1 VTRYNTYDD
10 SLQTAVGMRQ
20 KPTSKKEREATDMTG
35 GVYVSS
41 VPDMTEQIH
50 HRIELGPKHSKIIR
64 KLLTQAVNF
73 NFYSFVQTKVF
84 RTNA

>member
-1 VTRYNTYDD
+1 MYDD
-10 SLQTAVGMRQ
+10 SLQAAVGMRQ

-50 HRIELGPKHSKIIR
+50 HRIEVYKLICPKHSKIIR